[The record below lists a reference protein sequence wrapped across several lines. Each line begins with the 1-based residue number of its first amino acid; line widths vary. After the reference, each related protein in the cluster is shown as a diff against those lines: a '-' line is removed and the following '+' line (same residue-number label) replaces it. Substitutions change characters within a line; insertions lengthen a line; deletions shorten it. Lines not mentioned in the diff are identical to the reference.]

1 MKKILFSLAFMS
13 VAVGAQQAPM
23 FEVDTSWPKPLPGGW
38 INGQVG
44 GNCVDSHDH
53 SVIVDRRNITEEEHL
68 LFDLSSFLYLKLPCH
83 VEWRRVGNLFLPTL
97 QHIVL
102 RFSECV
108 IEET

>member
-53 SVIVDRRNITEEEHL
+53 SVIVDRRNITEEEQETSMATPSIIM
-68 LFDLSSFLYLKLPCH
+68 FDKLGYMVRAWGDPDVVPDSIHGCTFDNDNY
-83 VEWRRVGNLFLPTL
+83 V
-97 QHIVL
+97 
-102 RFSECV
+102 
-108 IEET
+108 

>member
-53 SVIVDRRNITEEEHL
+53 SVIVDRRNITEEEQETSMATGESTCWQL
-68 LFDLSSFLYLKLPCH
+68 RLASAIDRQKLAMN
-83 VEWRRVGNLFLPTL
+83 RRWPGIAT
-97 QHIVL
+97 
-102 RFSECV
+102 R
-108 IEET
+108 